1 MLESDGIID
10 SIYPTCERSDLSC
23 TEVRGAWKYIL
34 FAFTLLNMI
43 AFIVSALY
51 LIMLCCPRGGL
62 KHRAHRGPPHE
73 SGGGSGNG
81 NGSHQHAAAYAPVRS
96 AL

>member
-1 MLESDGIID
+1 MCFGCVRLAAKQLCA
-10 SIYPTCERSDLSC
+10 YSDLSC

-43 AFIVSALY
+43 AFIVSFLY
-51 LIMLCCPRGGL
+51 LMMLCCPR
-62 KHRAHRGPPHE
+62 RGHKPRRRP
-73 SGGGSGNG
+73 SDARTGNG
-81 NGSHQHAAAYAPVRS
+81 NGSAVGGSGSYAPVRS

>member
-1 MLESDGIID
+1 MDKIINILNKL
-10 SIYPTCERSDLSC
+10 SHANSDLSC

-43 AFIVSALY
+43 AFIVSFLY
-51 LIMLCCPRGGL
+51 LMMVCCPR
-62 KHRAHRGPPHE
+62 RGHKQRRRRP
-73 SGGGSGNG
+73 SDARTGTNG
-81 NGSHQHAAAYAPVRS
+81 NGSAGAASAYAPVRS